1 MPSRTVRA
9 EEGQTLSWSKGLSR
23 LEALVLR
30 DAASPFD
37 QLSTSVAPQDER
49 RAWRQLKRS
58 AVRLFSTI
66 FPFFIAAPAFAQAVV
81 VSDAPVSTSVT
92 VYRDGNRDEGAFN
105 LRWLQGYALIS
116 ETRRISL
123 PAGPSVVRFEGVADG
138 MIAVSAVVSSLP
150 GGVDEKNRDA
160 RLLSPASLLDGTL
173 GNRVHIRRTSRQTG
187 KVTEVDAIIR
197 SGPANAVVLETPDG
211 IEALQC
217 SGLPETLVY
226 DEVPE
231 GLSAK
236 PTFSVNTNTPAAT
249 EAEVT
254 LTYLATGFD
263 WGASYVAKV
272 AEDGKT
278 LDLFAWLTVAN
289 GNGAAYA
296 QTQLL
301 AVAGKPSRE
310 SDFREIAGKYESPQL
325 NLQCWPMD
333 STSTYPAWGI
343 DRPAPPPAPMMAE
356 SDNIVVTAMKRSGA
370 MMEAPRSVAVVAKQ
384 EELGD
389 LKLYRVPV
397 RVDVVPNAQKQVALL
412 QKQSVPFKRLYAATL
427 SPWSAEDNIS
437 ANILLRMQNEKTEGL
452 GLPLPSGG
460 VVVMQRQY
468 GEDML
473 LGDGDMADKAIGEE
487 VEISAG
493 SSDQVRIQQTV
504 IANDRKKR
512 TIMII
517 VTNALD
523 ARAPVEITLP
533 RLNGFDMKSDAKL
546 KKKDGQWLWETTVP
560 ANGQRVMK
568 VTYSRQ

>member
-1 MPSRTVRA
+1 MRALGALLLALMP
-9 EEGQTLSWSKGLSR
+9 
-23 LEALVLR
+23 
-30 DAASPFD
+30 F
-37 QLSTSVAPQDER
+37 
-49 RAWRQLKRS
+49 
-58 AVRLFSTI
+58 
-66 FPFFIAAPAFAQAVV
+66 PAFAQAVV

-92 VYRDGNRDEGAFN
+92 VYRDGDRDEGAFN

-138 MIAVSAVVSSLP
+138 MIAVSAVVSGLP

-197 SGPANAVVLETPDG
+197 SGPDNAVVLETPDG

-236 PTFSVNTNTPAAT
+236 PTFSVHTNTPAAT

-289 GNGAAYA
+289 GNGATYA

-310 SDFREIAGKYESPQL
+310 SDFREIAGKYESPRL

-333 STSTYPAWGI
+333 STSTYPAWGV
-343 DRPAPPPAPMMAE
+343 DRPAPPPAPMMADAAE
-356 SDNIVVTAMKRSGA
+356 SIVVTAMKRSGA
-370 MMEAPRSVAVVAKQ
+370 MMEAPMSVAVVAKQ

-412 QKQSVPFKRLYAATL
+412 QKQSVPFKRLYTATL
-427 SPWSAEDNIS
+427 SPWSAEDNIPTD
-437 ANILLRMQNEKTEGL
+437 ILLRMQNKKAEGL

-473 LGDGDMADKAIGEE
+473 LGDGDMADKTIGEE
-487 VEISAG
+487 VEIRAG

-512 TIMII
+512 TIRII

-523 ARAPVEITLP
+523 ARAPVEIMLP
-533 RLNGFDMKSDAKL
+533 RLNGFDMGSDAKL

-568 VTYSRQ
+568 VNYSRQ

>member
-1 MPSRTVRA
+1 MRA
-9 EEGQTLSWSKGLSR
+9 LGALLLSL
-23 LEALVLR
+23 AV
-30 DAASPFD
+30 ASP
-37 QLSTSVAPQDER
+37 
-49 RAWRQLKRS
+49 
-58 AVRLFSTI
+58 
-66 FPFFIAAPAFAQAVV
+66 AAARTVV

-92 VYRDGNRDEGAFN
+92 VYRDGNRDEGTFN

-138 MIAVSAVVSSLP
+138 MIAVSAVVSGLP

-160 RLLSPASLLDGTL
+160 KLLSPASLLDGTL
-173 GNRVHIRRTSRQTG
+173 GNRVHIRRTNPATG
-187 KVTEVDAIIR
+187 KVSETEAVIR
-197 SGPANAVVLETPDG
+197 SGPDNAVVLETAEG

-236 PTFSVNTNTPAAT
+236 PTFSVHTNSPSAT
-249 EAEVT
+249 EAQVT

-289 GNGAAYA
+289 GNGATYA

-301 AVAGKPSRE
+301 AVAGKPNRE
-310 SDFREIAGKYESPQL
+310 SDFRELAGSYQSPRL
-325 NLQCWPMD
+325 NLRCWPMD
-333 STSTYPAWGI
+333 STSTHPGGGAPV
-343 DRPAPPPAPMMAE
+343 PAPPPAPMMDAAGE
-356 SDNIVVTAMKRSGA
+356 EIVVTAMKRS
-370 MMEAPRSVAVVAKQ
+370 EALMAAPAAVIAQQ

-389 LKLYRVPV
+389 LKLYRVPA

-412 QKQSVPFKRLYAATL
+412 QKSSVPFDRLYTATL
-427 SPWSAEDNIS
+427 SPWNADDDVAADI
-437 ANILLRMQNEKTEGL
+437 ILRMQNEKADGL

-460 VVVMQRQY
+460 VVLMQRQY

-473 LGDGDMADKAIGEE
+473 LADGDMADKAIGEE
-487 VEISAG
+487 VEITAG
-493 SSDQVRIQQTV
+493 SSDQVRMQQKV

-512 TIMII
+512 TIRITL
-517 VTNALD
+517 TNALD
-523 ARAPVEITLP
+523 TRAPVEITLP
-533 RLNGFDMKSDAKL
+533 RLDGFDTDSDTKL
-546 KKKDGQWLWETTVP
+546 RKKDGQRLWDVAVP
-560 ANGQRVMK
+560 PNGKRVME